1 MGKRRDVKRKRMSVI
16 GIVYV
21 ITPAWEGN
29 DSIELCGEARGYEAT
44 AKGRDRDNGNVS
56 GAEVLGRSVYESAR
70 GQEGKRSFI
79 DKEIMLYLVK
89 CLTHVNNHYAGVK
102 LSVCG
107 HHVISSTR
115 ATVVVWK
122 IAYR

>member
-21 ITPAWEGN
+21 ITPAREGN

-56 GAEVLGRSVYESAR
+56 GAEVLGRSVYESAIR
-70 GQEGKRSFI
+70 QEGKRARGHSLIRRLCF
-79 DKEIMLYLVK
+79 
-89 CLTHVNNHYAGVK
+89 T
-102 LSVCG
+102 LS
-107 HHVISSTR
+107 SALLMSTN
-115 ATVVVWK
+115 TMPV
-122 IAYR
+122 